1 MRRRATRGA
10 RREKARE
17 ARHELGCSGDVSAL
31 GFNVR
36 IAEARN
42 EGSGNL
48 SLNARREIEAVLEG
62 SGDIKYLFEGQ
73 DDDLDLEWDGSGQL
87 VRLTE

>member
-1 MRRRATRGA
+1 MN
-10 RREKARE
+10 
-17 ARHELGCSGDVSAL
+17 AL

-73 DDDLDLEWDGSGQL
+73 DDDLDLERDGSGQL
-87 VRLTE
+87 VRLKN